1 MGFLK
6 TLRVDDY
13 QAARLRTT
21 NMGSMMFAQNVF
33 LIARMRMVQKSM
45 DHLTTEGGVKV
56 RESVFRKQDTHY
68 NSSCNRLLLW
78 KKPRVRSFF
87 HPDFIIPFFAEAFFF
102 DAIFFLLGNLCSHS
116 SSSIVFSFS
125 VCKRRLWIVWDEFS
139 VLFSRRFERKS
150 RRINLRQEAC
160 PSPSSYLM
168 SFPSEDELRWF
179 SSRIW
184 IRQHENRV
192 IQKKRSQ
199 T

>member
-78 KKPRVRSFF
+78 KKKHAFVLSSIQTSSF
-87 HPDFIIPFFAEAFFF
+87 HSSQRPSSWTPFF
-102 DAIFFLLGNLCSHS
+102 LPGNLCSHS

-125 VCKRRLWIVWDEFS
+125 VCKRRLWSVWDEFS

-150 RRINLRQEAC
+150 RRINLRQETC

-179 SSRIW
+179 SSQIW